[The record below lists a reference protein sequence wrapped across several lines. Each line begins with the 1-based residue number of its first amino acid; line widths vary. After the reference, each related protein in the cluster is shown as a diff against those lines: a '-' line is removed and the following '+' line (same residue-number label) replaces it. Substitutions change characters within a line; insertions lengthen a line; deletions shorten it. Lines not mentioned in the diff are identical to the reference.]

1 MNSAFE
7 KYLMATLVTV
17 GLLLLFF
24 VPIFLF
30 SGLHKTVEGQLEVS
44 STITSGECE
53 YLGRWVPVKGLTF
66 DVVNRW
72 HVVESKTDS
81 VRTWGQ
87 DLIFPISDK
96 SSNNYFRND
105 WLQHLHGFRLLTSEV
120 FTFEKKISSIGRETQ
135 AESEDDFF
143 VTSERF
149 LNAKKKMFGSDSLQ
163 LAKIVQR
170 VSDAELE
177 ELNPESRYSF
187 SSDVYERNIRNIL
200 IPSTMTVCR
209 VESKVIM
216 SGALAT
222 YEDPVFGKLR
232 LLEDATVPL
241 EGEGSKTYAERW
253 IELRNTKRVIGR
265 LF

>member
-1 MNSAFE
+1 MNSAVKNYFT
-7 KYLMATLVTV
+7 ATLFTV
-17 GLLLLFF
+17 GALLLLF
-24 VPIFLF
+24 VPILLF

-53 YLGRWVPVKGLTF
+53 YLGRWVPVKALTF

-72 HVVESKTDS
+72 HVVESRTDS

-105 WLQHLHGFRLLTSEV
+105 WLQHLHGFRLLTPEV
-120 FTFEKKISSIGRETQ
+120 LAFEKKISSLGRETQ

-149 LNAKKKMFGSDSLQ
+149 LNAKKKMFGSDALQ
-163 LAKIVQR
+163 LAEIVQR
-170 VSDAELE
+170 ASDAELE

-187 SSDVYERNIRNIL
+187 SSDLYERNIL

-216 SGALAT
+216 SGALAN

-241 EGEGSKTYAERW
+241 EGEGRKTYAERW
-253 IELRNTKRVIGR
+253 IELRNMKRVIGR